1 MPSLIKRIAS
11 RFAGQ
16 AMDTPR
22 PAHDDIDPDVLLPQ
36 VRAALTAIEATL
48 ADLDRREQDLLVE
61 ASVLYEQLMAT
72 AAILADIRHEK
83 AIAADNAATFQAAI
97 QTLQPQHPS
106 AYNVD
111 LGTSDRHEALVVQ
124 PKT

>member
-1 MPSLIKRIAS
+1 MRSLFTRVAS
-11 RFAGQ
+11 RSAGQ
-16 AMDTPR
+16 AVDSPR
-22 PAHDDIDPDVLLPQ
+22 QEHDGIDPDVLLPQ
-36 VRAALTAIEATL
+36 VRAGVNAIEATL
-48 ADLDRREQDLLVE
+48 ADLDRREHELLVE

-72 AAILADIRHEK
+72 AAKLADIRHEK
-83 AIAADNAATFQAAI
+83 SIAADNAATFQAAI
-97 QTLQPQHPS
+97 QTLERQIHS